1 MISSS
6 PGGITVTSG
15 SESRSVDVVAKGL
28 RQAVVTT
35 HSSLTLQEGLYRAYK
50 SDLRDLPYFD
60 EVPATLEAE
69 LQSVLTE
76 LRSVFGFDETTGT
89 KLAASTLDR
98 KRAAA
103 ILARLE
109 AIASSAEALAE
120 TLAAR

>member
-1 MISSS
+1 MTWSSS
-6 PGGITVTSG
+6 GGITVTSD
-15 SESRSVDVVAKGL
+15 SESRSVEVVAKGL

-50 SDLRDLPYFD
+50 SDLCDLPYFD

-76 LRSVFGFDETTGT
+76 LRSVFGFDETTGA

-109 AIASSAEALAE
+109 TIASSAEALAA